1 MNPILSDLTIL
12 QCVNCKSNDWN
23 LKPNLLNCKSCASS
37 YVIDENEKII
47 AVHSFIE
54 EENWELVSDGF
65 DLLKGN
71 EKPIKKDKLGGPRIT
86 SLRKKLGIKGLAVNL
101 GSGKDDYPNFINMD
115 LGRYKPVHLVTNF
128 APIPF
133 VDNSVELIACNSVLE
148 HIYDYQTVVNEA
160 TRILQ
165 PGGYF
170 YLAVPFMSIRHH
182 KFDYH
187 RWTSVGL
194 NDLMKRDFEIIESGA
209 CRGVAYSIIS
219 FVEALLTYKVK
230 NRFMLWVSRRI
241 WRLVSRP
248 LLWIKDEET
257 EEYQALSNTIYVL
270 GKKK

>member
-1 MNPILSDLTIL
+1 MILM
-12 QCVNCKSNDWN
+12 CVNCRSNDWKVKSN
-23 LKPNLLNCKSCASS
+23 TLNCQCCDTS
-37 YVIDENEKII
+37 YVVDENEKII
-47 AVHSFIE
+47 TVDSFIE

-71 EKPIKKDKLGGPRIT
+71 EKPIKRDKLGGPRIT
-86 SLRKKLGIKGLAVNL
+86 SLRKKLNIQGLAVNL
-101 GSGKDDYPNFINMD
+101 GSGKDDYPDFINMD
-115 LGRYKPVHLVTNF
+115 LGRYKPVHVVTNF

-133 VDNSVELIACNSVLE
+133 MDNCIELIACNSVLE

-165 PGGYF
+165 PGGYI

-194 NDLMKRDFEIIESGA
+194 NDLMKKDFEIIESGS
-209 CRGVAYSIIS
+209 CRGVAYTIIS
-219 FVEALLTYKVK
+219 FIDALLTYKIK
-230 NRFMLWVSRRI
+230 NKSLLWVSRRI
-241 WRLVSRP
+241 WRLISLP
-248 LLWIKDEET
+248 LLSIKDEDT
-257 EEYQALSNTIYVL
+257 AEYQALSNTIYVI